1 MIKIQNNKV
10 YDLEERTARFGESII
25 LFCRSLSQDTIIRP
39 IIIQLIRSATSIGAN
54 YMEANGAE
62 SKKDFLHKVNICKK
76 ESKETMHW
84 LRMLS
89 CAIPSKSDEC
99 KKYWQEAKEL
109 TLIFSK
115 ICLNK

>member
-1 MIKIQNNKV
+1 MIKNQNERIF
-10 YDLEERTARFGESII
+10 DLEERTAKFGEVII
-25 LFCRSLSQDTIIRP
+25 LFCKSLVQDTVTKSLIS
-39 IIIQLIRSATSIGAN
+39 QLIRSATY

-62 SKKDFLHKVNICKK
+62 SKRDFLHKINICKK

-84 LRMLS
+84 LRMLVIAS
-89 CAIPSKSDEC
+89 PDKSSEC

-115 ICLNK
+115 ICLSK